1 MPKTS
6 GQGKDDK
13 DNLGCFV
20 QYRVAFYCAG
30 DEDSLTNFF
39 MLLDSFLSF
48 RVKQYA
54 RASPFEVHIYGG
66 SEDLSG
72 LGENLSYSPLVI
84 HDSSDVPPL
93 KWHEAHPV
101 VGTGLLTLHFEPV
114 SDTFLNLVITGKRLV
129 IANVRLQTVS

>member
-1 MPKTS
+1 
-6 GQGKDDK
+6 
-13 DNLGCFV
+13 
-20 QYRVAFYCAG
+20 
-30 DEDSLTNFF
+30 
-39 MLLDSFLSF
+39 MLFAP
-48 RVKQYA
+48 RYA
-54 RASPFEVHIYGG
+54 RASPFEVHIYPG

-114 SDTFLNLVITGKRLV
+114 SDTFLNLVITGNTWVFRDDLEKAGFGGARAENDSNSYYRFLKDW
-129 IANVRLQTVS
+129 ATLS

>member
-1 MPKTS
+1 M
-6 GQGKDDK
+6 
-13 DNLGCFV
+13 

-72 LGENLSYSPLVI
+72 LVI
-84 HDSSDVPPL
+84 IHNSSDVPPL

-101 VGTGLLTLHFEPV
+101 VGSGLLTLHFEPV
-114 SDTFLNLVITGKRLV
+114 SDTILNLVITG
-129 IANVRLQTVS
+129 NTWVSSA